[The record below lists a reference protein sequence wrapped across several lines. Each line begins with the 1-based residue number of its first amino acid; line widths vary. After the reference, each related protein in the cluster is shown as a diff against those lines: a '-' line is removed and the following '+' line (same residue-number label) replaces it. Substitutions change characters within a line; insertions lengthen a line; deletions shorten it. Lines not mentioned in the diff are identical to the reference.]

1 MDIKQ
6 AKEIILKMEQKLNIG
21 DEVNIKATVVDW
33 NNGFGTV
40 KLKINGLQED
50 NVSEKE
56 VYIRMD
62 IDEL

>member
-1 MDIKQ
+1 MAIKMN
-6 AKEIILKMEQKLNIG
+6 IGTKLNIG

-62 IDEL
+62 ADELR